1 MGVIRAAMALAGEV
15 NCNMRRGIAMRF
27 IHTADWHLGKLFGQR
42 HMTEDQAYV
51 LEELRALCTEL
62 RPDALVI
69 AGDVYDRAIPPP
81 EAVELFNEI
90 LTKLSEQGIYVL
102 FIAGNHDSAVRLG
115 FGAQLLRASG
125 IYLAGTIRHDET
137 PIVLSDEFGDVYFS
151 LLPYG
156 DPSHVREAFS
166 LDEALSFDAALGVQ
180 IAAARAQIPPSARS
194 VAVAHAFVIGGQ
206 TSESEH
212 PLSVGGSDQVH
223 AENFASYSYT
233 ALGHLHAPQRA
244 GAEHI
249 RYSGSLLK
257 YSFDEARQQ
266 KGIELIELNAAGDV
280 SHTFYPLTPR
290 HDVRIV
296 SGRMDELMHVDFDPL
311 PHDDYICVELLDTD
325 AVLAAHEKLRR
336 IYPNLFTITRPN
348 IHVGSMS
355 SVERS
360 YERGKSD
367 LHLFGDFFAEM
378 TTMQMT
384 EAERQELIRVIDS
397 IEQGVRTQ

>member
-1 MGVIRAAMALAGEV
+1 
-15 NCNMRRGIAMRF
+15 MRF

-51 LEELRALCTEL
+51 LEELLALCKDVH
-62 RPDALVI
+62 PDALII
-69 AGDVYDRAIPPP
+69 AGDVYDRAVPPP
-81 EAVELFNEI
+81 EAVNLFNEI
-90 LTKLSEQGIYVL
+90 LTQIAEQGIRVL
-102 FIAGNHDSAVRLG
+102 YIAGNHDSAVRLN

-125 IYLAGTIRHDET
+125 IYPAGIVRAAE
-137 PIVLSDEFGDVYFS
+137 PPVVLSDEYGDVYFS
-151 LLPYG
+151 LIPYG
-156 DPSHVREAFS
+156 DPPHVREAFV
-166 LDEALSFDAALGVQ
+166 LDENLSFDRALAVQ
-180 IAAARAQIPPSARS
+180 IAAARAQIPLSARS

-212 PLSVGGSDQVH
+212 ALSVGGSDQVS
-223 AENFASYSYT
+223 AENFAAYSYT

-257 YSFDEARQQ
+257 YSFDEARQK
-266 KGIELIELNAAGDV
+266 KGVELIELDAVGTA

-296 SGRMDELMHVDFDPL
+296 SGMMDELMHKDFDLL
-311 PHDDYICVELLDTD
+311 PHDDYICVELLDMD
-325 AVLAAHEKLRR
+325 AVLAAHEKLRK

-348 IHVGSMS
+348 INVNRLS
-355 SVERS
+355 STERS

-367 LHLFGDFFAEM
+367 LHLFSEFYADVTASE
-378 TTMQMT
+378 MT
-384 EAERQELIRVIDS
+384 EAERMELIRVIDAM
-397 IEQGVRTQ
+397 EQGARAE

>member
-1 MGVIRAAMALAGEV
+1 
-15 NCNMRRGIAMRF
+15 MRF

-51 LEELRALCTEL
+51 LEELLALCKDVH
-62 RPDALVI
+62 PNALII
-69 AGDVYDRAIPPP
+69 AGDVYDRAVPPP
-81 EAVELFNEI
+81 EAVNLFNEI
-90 LTKLSEQGIYVL
+90 LTRIAELGIRVL
-102 FIAGNHDSAVRLG
+102 YIAGNHDSAVRLN

-125 IYLAGTIRHDET
+125 IYPAGIVRAAE
-137 PIVLSDEFGDVYFS
+137 PPVVLSDEYGDVYFS
-151 LLPYG
+151 LIPYG
-156 DPSHVREAFS
+156 DPPHVREAFA
-166 LDEALSFDAALGVQ
+166 LDENLSFDRALAVQ
-180 IAAARAQIPPSARS
+180 IAAARAQIPLSARS

-212 PLSVGGSDQVH
+212 ALSVGGSDQVS
-223 AENFASYSYT
+223 AENFAAYSYT

-257 YSFDEARQQ
+257 YSFDEARQK
-266 KGIELIELNAAGDV
+266 KGVELIELDAVGAA

-296 SGRMDELMHVDFDPL
+296 SGMMDELMHKDFDLL
-311 PHDDYICVELLDTD
+311 PHDDYICVELLDMD
-325 AVLAAHEKLRR
+325 AVLAAHEKLRK

-348 IHVGSMS
+348 INVNRLS
-355 SVERS
+355 STERS

-367 LHLFGDFFAEM
+367 LHLFSEFYADVTASE
-378 TTMQMT
+378 MT
-384 EAERQELIRVIDS
+384 EAERRELIRVIDAM
-397 IEQGVRTQ
+397 EQGARAE

>member
-1 MGVIRAAMALAGEV
+1 
-15 NCNMRRGIAMRF
+15 MRF

-51 LEELRALCTEL
+51 LEELLALCKDAH
-62 RPDALVI
+62 PDALII
-69 AGDVYDRAIPPP
+69 AGDVYDRAVPPP
-81 EAVELFNEI
+81 EAVNLFNEI
-90 LTKLSEQGIYVL
+90 LTRIAEQGIRVL
-102 FIAGNHDSAVRLG
+102 YIAGNHDSAVRLD

-125 IYLAGTIRHDET
+125 IYPAGIVRAAE
-137 PIVLSDEFGDVYFS
+137 PPVVLSDEYGDVYFS
-151 LLPYG
+151 LIPYG
-156 DPSHVREAFS
+156 DPPHVREAFA
-166 LDEALSFDAALGVQ
+166 LDENLSFDGALTVQ
-180 IAAARAQIPPSARS
+180 IAAARAQIPLSARS

-212 PLSVGGSDQVH
+212 ALSVGGSDQVSV
-223 AENFASYSYT
+223 ENFAAYSYT

-257 YSFDEARQQ
+257 YSFDEARQK
-266 KGIELIELNAAGDV
+266 KGVELIELDAAGAA

-296 SGRMDELMHVDFDPL
+296 SGMMDELMHKDFDLL
-311 PHDDYICVELLDTD
+311 PHDDYICVELLDMD
-325 AVLAAHEKLRR
+325 AVLAAHEKLRK

-348 IHVGSMS
+348 INVNRLS
-355 SVERS
+355 STERS

-367 LHLFGDFFAEM
+367 LHLFSEFYADVTASE
-378 TTMQMT
+378 MT
-384 EAERQELIRVIDS
+384 EAERRELIRVIDAM
-397 IEQGVRTQ
+397 EQGERAE